1 LVTGHRLLKR
11 RVSYTREWFAARE
24 SATERSAGAM
34 VPFLFGLA
42 HPRSVVDVGCGLGSW
57 LMAFREQG
65 VEEVLGIDG
74 DHVARDLLRIPADQF
89 RALDL
94 REPFDLGQTFDL
106 ALSLEVAEHI
116 PAEAAHSFV
125 ESLTRLA
132 PVIVFSC
139 AVPRQGG
146 TGHVNEQWPDY
157 WANIFSEYHFVSID
171 AVRPRFWSDD
181 RVRYFYAQN
190 TILYVRA
197 TELDS
202 YPPLAE
208 MSLSEQ
214 GSPLPLVH
222 PRLYESA
229 LGRFPPPEAVRPG
242 TLGRFA
248 LKLSAHPFQRR
259 RRAP

>member
-1 LVTGHRLLKR
+1 VTAHRLLKR

-24 SATERSAGAM
+24 SATERSAAAI
-34 VPFLFGLA
+34 VPFLFDLF

-57 LMAFREQG
+57 LIAFREQG
-65 VEEVLGIDG
+65 VEEILGIDG
-74 DHVARDLLRIPADQF
+74 DHVAPDLLRIPANRF

-94 REPFDLGQTFDL
+94 REPFDVAQRFDL

-125 ESLTRLA
+125 ESLTRVA

-139 AVPRQGG
+139 AVPKQGG

-157 WANIFSEYHFVSID
+157 WANIFSEYDFVSID
-171 AVRPRFWSDD
+171 AVRPRFWSDE

-190 TILYVRA
+190 MILYVQA
-197 TELDS
+197 AELES

-208 MSLSEQ
+208 MCLNEQ
-214 GSPLPLVH
+214 SSPLRLIH
-222 PRLYESA
+222 PKLYESA

-242 TLGRFA
+242 TLSRFA

-259 RRAP
+259 HRAP